1 MIVTPIIMK
10 LVKTNFLVVLFFL
23 IVSNSYAEFKP
34 FTKKQFLDERMK
46 MLSKRFDQID
56 TNKDGTIDAKEN
68 KAWGQKIQKLRQ
80 QRIAQLKKADLNK
93 DGQVSPEELKKFRE
107 KNKKAK

>member
-1 MIVTPIIMK
+1 MIVTPVIMK
-10 LVKTNFLVVLFFL
+10 LVKINFLVVLFFL

-56 TNKDGTIDAKEN
+56 TNKDGTIDQWELIRQF
-68 KAWGQKIQKLRQ
+68 GLRQ
-80 QRIAQLKKADLNK
+80 ANGNPNRIIIYPALCI
-93 DGQVSPEELKKFRE
+93 
-107 KNKKAK
+107 